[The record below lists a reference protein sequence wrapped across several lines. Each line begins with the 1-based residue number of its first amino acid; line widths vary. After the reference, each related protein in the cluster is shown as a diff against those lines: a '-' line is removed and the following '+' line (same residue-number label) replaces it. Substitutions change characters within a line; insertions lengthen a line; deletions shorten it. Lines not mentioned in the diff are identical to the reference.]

1 MKVRK
6 FVHTVIFTT
15 ALMFG
20 GSAFA
25 EYYVVN
31 PNGPNCIR
39 YSPCY
44 RHHAVVRHVR
54 HVYVKPVVRPVV
66 HHYVRH
72 TYHRGWC
79 SWRSRHCC
87 CCYDPDLTTGDD
99 DPCIDP
105 NMDIDE

>member
-6 FVHTVIFTT
+6 FVHTIIFT
-15 ALMFG
+15 AAVAFG

-31 PNGPNCIR
+31 PNGPNCM
-39 YSPCY
+39 YNYPCY
-44 RHHAVVRHVR
+44 RH
-54 HVYVKPVVRPVV
+54 VVRPVRHV
-66 HHYVRH
+66 VYVRPVRHYVHRTYHHYYSWWERRH
-72 TYHRGWC
+72 R
-79 SWRSRHCC
+79 

>member
-6 FVHTVIFTT
+6 FVHTILFTT
-15 ALMFG
+15 AIAFG

-39 YSPCY
+39 HNPCY
-44 RHHAVVRHVR
+44 RHHAVVKPVR
-54 HVYVKPVVRPVV
+54 HVYVKPVKRYHVV

-72 TYHRGWC
+72 AYHGC
-79 SWRSRHCC
+79 TWRSRHCC
-87 CCYDPDLTTGDD
+87 CCYDPDLATGDD
-99 DPCIDP
+99 DPCINP
-105 NMDIDE
+105 NMNIDD